1 MENLL
6 KLTKKKLEELGRE
19 HGIELD
25 RRKSKATLVE
35 ELEDYLCKCGKSE
48 DENGFCDGSHAKVAK
63 TLHDLKS
70 EEVESST
77 YLTTKPESYRFVGA
91 IDAVHARAYNYRKVL
106 NVEFSDEQEAKAK
119 ARKYLSLIHI

>member
-48 DENGFCDGSHAKVAK
+48 DENGFCDGSHAKETSEKVEE
-63 TLHDLKS
+63 TLKFIPG
-70 EEVESST
+70 T
-77 YLTTKPESYRFVGA
+77 PPQMWN
-91 IDAVHARAYNYRKVL
+91 YNYTQIL
-106 NVEFSDEQEAKAK
+106 NAEFETEAEARLKAK
-119 ARKYLSLIHI
+119 EFRGLAKQIKQKWVVVK